1 MNKAR
6 VIIAG
11 SRDFDNYNLLKENIE
26 NILKDYEDIEIIS
39 GTAKGADSLGEKYA
53 IENDIKLKQFPAQW
67 NLYGKQA
74 GYIRNKQMA
83 KYSIEDNS
91 IGILI
96 AFWDGAS
103 KGTGHMIN
111 IANEMNLQVHIV
123 KF

>member
-11 SRDFDNYNLLKENIE
+11 SRDFNNYKLLETSVKD
-26 NILKDYEDIEIIS
+26 ILKDYEDIEIIS

-53 IENDIKLKQFPAQW
+53 KENNIKLKQFPAQW

-96 AFWDGAS
+96 AFWNGTS
-103 KGTGHMIN
+103 KGTGHMVD
-111 IANEMNLQVHIV
+111 IANEMNLQVNIV
-123 KF
+123 NF

>member
-1 MNKAR
+1 MNKVR

-11 SRDFDNYNLLKENIE
+11 SRDFNDYNLLKENVK
-26 NILKDYEDIEIIS
+26 NILKDYDNVEIIS
-39 GTAKGADSLGEKYA
+39 GTAKGADFLGEKYA
-53 IENDIKLKQFPAQW
+53 KENNIKLKQFPAQW

-96 AFWDGAS
+96 AFWNGTS
-103 KGTGHMIN
+103 KGTRHMIN
-111 IANEMNLQVHIV
+111 IAKEMNLQIHII

>member
-11 SRDFDNYNLLKENIE
+11 SRDFDNYNLLENSVK

-39 GTAKGADSLGEKYA
+39 GTAKGADSLGEIYA
-53 IENDIKLKQFPAQW
+53 KENNIKLKQFPAQW

-96 AFWDGAS
+96 AFWDGVS

-111 IANEMNLQVHIV
+111 IANEMNLQVNIV
-123 KF
+123 NF